1 MKSTSP
7 LLLGKLQSALDNDKL
22 ALLPAEI
29 HGVLTGLVC
38 GGVTIEN
45 NQWVQPLLEL
55 VNDGEPLSDELMAI
69 VKELYQ
75 DVVNS
80 LVDPELSFSPL
91 LAEEDD
97 PLSDRLE
104 AFINW
109 VQSFLTGLAM
119 VQPAL
124 DKASADVQE
133 LIQDLTDITLVE
145 LEVEDND
152 ENEAGFDAL
161 IEHARI
167 GAWECLRE
175 FRGLADDEDEDSEP
189 KTLH

>member
-7 LLLGKLQSALDNDKL
+7 LLLGKLQSALDAEKL
-22 ALLPAEI
+22 AVLPAEI

-38 GGVTIEN
+38 GGVAIDN

-55 VNDGEPLSDELMAI
+55 INDGEPLSDDLMAI
-69 VKELYQ
+69 VKSLYQ
-75 DVVNS
+75 EVVTS
-80 LVDPELSFSPL
+80 LVDPDMSFSPL
-91 LAEEDD
+91 LADSDD
-97 PLSDRLE
+97 PLNDRLE

-119 VQPAL
+119 VQRNL
-124 DKASADVQE
+124 DKASPEVQE
-133 LIQDLTDITLVE
+133 LIQDLTEFTMVE
-145 LEVEDND
+145 LEVEEND

-161 IEHARI
+161 VEHARI

-175 FRGLADDEDEDSEP
+175 FRGLDDDEDEP
-189 KTLH
+189 KVLH